1 MPGSSE
7 AAMSNASFSFG
18 HELEPF
24 RVDVHPERE
33 TVRVV
38 PVGEIDMATV
48 GEVDERMRDLRNVG
62 FRHFVLDLREVRFMD
77 SSGLRLILGWDAHAR
92 GNGISFEL
100 IKGSAGVQRVFEVA
114 GVLDDLPFVTR

>member
-1 MPGSSE
+1 MT
-7 AAMSNASFSFG
+7 NASSSFG

-48 GEVDERMRDLRNVG
+48 GEMDERMRDLRDVG
-62 FRHFVLDLREVRFMD
+62 FRNFVLDLREVRFMD

-92 GNGISFEL
+92 ENGISFAL
-100 IKGSAGVQRVFEVA
+100 IEGPAGVQRVFEIA
-114 GVLDDLPFVTR
+114 GVLDDLPFVGR